1 MTMEVTVNG
10 RDADQEELES
20 SDWVTK
26 MSKRVAELQE
36 SQQRER
42 DGATRAAST
51 SSGCGKE
58 GRTIPAGFNG
68 DKHGQQIGELRRPNQ
83 ILARKIQELE
93 AKQVGSSVPVQEAE
107 AEDGDDGSSVT
118 SRLTSVS
125 RQNADTVV
133 GPASITG
140 SIGRIESLEHK
151 TEQLEASV
159 AALPT
164 QIMSAV
170 RESFQDMFT
179 AALTQALPE
188 IVAQVS
194 NSVLKAMQPWVI
206 TQIKNI
212 TQSDS
217 PQVKRKPA
225 SRQAAEEGFSG
236 PAPAFSHNYHNNMA
250 NGDERNAYNERL
262 IDVIERERTLWDP
275 RDQNYKSRA
284 VTDAAWRH
292 VATVMGSTVAGVT
305 ARWKNLRD
313 TFRRVLKKRTRA
325 VKSGAPADDE
335 LDESTKWH
343 FFSRLLFLKETM
355 EGRP

>member
-1 MTMEVTVNG
+1 MH
-10 RDADQEELES
+10 
-20 SDWVTK
+20 
-26 MSKRVAELQE
+26 
-36 SQQRER
+36 
-42 DGATRAAST
+42 ATNH
-51 SSGCGKE
+51 
-58 GRTIPAGFNG
+58 GRTIRERKKVVALLCFYYFDTIELSPEKPDPDYGMASAVLLLRKGLALFVLVYSSVRRQ
-68 DKHGQQIGELRRPNQ
+68 QQIGELRRQNQ

-93 AKQVGSSVPVQEAE
+93 AKQVGSSEPVQEAE

-125 RQNADTVV
+125 RQDADTVV

-164 QIMSAV
+164 QIMSVV

-194 NSVLKAMQPWVI
+194 NSVLKAVQPWVI
-206 TQIKNI
+206 APIKNT

-217 PQVKRKPA
+217 PQVKSKSA

-236 PAPAFSHNYHNNMA
+236 PAP
-250 NGDERNAYNERL
+250 GPD
-262 IDVIERERTLWDP
+262 RT
-275 RDQNYKSRA
+275 S
-284 VTDAAWRH
+284 
-292 VATVMGSTVAGVT
+292 
-305 ARWKNLRD
+305 
-313 TFRRVLKKRTRA
+313 
-325 VKSGAPADDE
+325 AP
-335 LDESTKWH
+335 
-343 FFSRLLFLKETM
+343 
-355 EGRP
+355 